1 MAKKISTPLTKHKF
15 ATTLYVSLCIDAM
28 LKMQTDDESANKKIV
43 ELLLPLLEELFE
55 DMEILS

>member
-1 MAKKISTPLTKHKF
+1 MAKKIKTPLTQREF

-28 LKMQTDDESANKKIV
+28 LKMHGDDESANEETT

-55 DMEILS
+55 GKEILS